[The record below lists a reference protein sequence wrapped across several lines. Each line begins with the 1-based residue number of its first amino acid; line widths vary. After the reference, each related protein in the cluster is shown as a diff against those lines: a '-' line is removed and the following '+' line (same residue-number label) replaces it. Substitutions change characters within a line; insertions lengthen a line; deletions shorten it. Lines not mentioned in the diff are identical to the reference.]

1 MVNKNKN
8 PVSHNQWLYEGLVAA
23 HYTTIVKIHPIMIK
37 EQIPYLRDYIE
48 EL

>member
-8 PVSHNQWLYEGLVAA
+8 PVSHNQSSNQGLVGC

-37 EQIPYLRDYIE
+37 EQIPYLWDSM
-48 EL
+48 